1 MRSVFTPKACSFF
14 VEVFQRGFVQHLE
27 GEEVDARLVSLAQ
40 HHAVVVAFGAGLEI
54 GTALGIAA
62 LWAPGSMT
70 SVYHSDRFLQ
80 IEHANLCVAG
90 AQNTCHCHESS
101 PFTLVHGLG
110 KEAATVRQTFFSLH

>member
-1 MRSVFTPKACSFF
+1 MARGDLEAHALAGLQQLTGGDALGFHAKGLQLL

-62 LWAPGSMT
+62 QLSMP
-70 SVYHSDRFLQ
+70 
-80 IEHANLCVAG
+80 VAV
-90 AQNTCHCHESS
+90 TIC
-101 PFTLVHGLG
+101 T
-110 KEAATVRQTFFSLH
+110 